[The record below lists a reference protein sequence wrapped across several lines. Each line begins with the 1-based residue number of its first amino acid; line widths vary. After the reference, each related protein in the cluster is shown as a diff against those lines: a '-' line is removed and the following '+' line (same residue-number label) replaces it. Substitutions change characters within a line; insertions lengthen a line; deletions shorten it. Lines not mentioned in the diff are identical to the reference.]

1 MLSST
6 LVFDLLVAICPP
18 LSPSSVD
25 KLQVVSGKINAGLSC
40 PLVFLVL
47 PCRCRWARYYLEIR
61 SQCSRRSSSPIPTER
76 RRQRSL
82 QGPPRFRCTLKR
94 SASYE

>member
-6 LVFDLLVAICPP
+6 LDFDLLVAICPP

-25 KLQVVSGKINAGLSC
+25 KLQVVSGKTNAGLSF
-40 PLVFLVL
+40 PHL
-47 PCRCRWARYYLEIR
+47 PCPPMSVYTWARYYLEIR
-61 SQCSRRSSSPIPTER
+61 SQCSRRSTSPIPTER

-82 QGPPRFRCTLKR
+82 QGPPRFRCTLKC
-94 SASYE
+94 SAAYH